1 MLFVHEALR
10 WETQPP
16 PPSEDIA
23 LAAPGAWPE
32 KKGKTTQQT
41 TKAMQC
47 KATEKEAEKKEKML
61 NSKRKSKGK
70 PHDMERTKTK
80 QLLGWNQRMPSGI
93 CPLP

>member
-32 KKGKTTQQT
+32 KKEKKTNNQSN
-41 TKAMQC
+41 AMQGI
-47 KATEKEAEKKEKML
+47 ATEKEA
-61 NSKRKSKGK
+61 
-70 PHDMERTKTK
+70 
-80 QLLGWNQRMPSGI
+80 
-93 CPLP
+93 

>member
-32 KKGKTTQQT
+32 KKGKKTPTNKQSNATQSNR
-41 TKAMQC
+41 
-47 KATEKEAEKKEKML
+47 ERSIKE
-61 NSKRKSKGK
+61 RKDVK
-70 PHDMERTKTK
+70 
-80 QLLGWNQRMPSGI
+80 
-93 CPLP
+93 